1 MKKYQMVLA
10 PFFFLVM
17 ILLIVVGSYALF
29 ESQRTNT
36 SELTVAKWEIKVND
50 DMLSGSEST
59 FTVNNFTWSTSEY
72 VKEGKAAPGLDGYF
86 DILIDPNDADTSI
99 KYDVTFDFS
108 NLDED
113 QFEITEIKEIDDKSI
128 VRTGEYTYSNII
140 LLDDISDGE
149 TNTIRVYIEW
159 INDENN
165 NDKDSSLGTV
175 LNTKILIPVTVNVT
189 QYVDGDTLTP
199 YIGG

>member
-36 SELTVAKWEIKVND
+36 SELTIAKWEIKVND

-113 QFEITEIKEIDDKSI
+113 QFEVTEIKEIDDKSI

>member
-1 MKKYQMVLA
+1 MKKYSMVLA

-36 SELTVAKWEIKVND
+36 SELTIAKWEIKVND

-113 QFEITEIKEIDDKSI
+113 QFEVTEIKEIDDKSI

-140 LLDDISDGE
+140 FLDDI
-149 TNTIRVYIEW
+149 V
-159 INDENN
+159 INFCICFSIDR
-165 NDKDSSLGTV
+165 
-175 LNTKILIPVTVNVT
+175 
-189 QYVDGDTLTP
+189 
-199 YIGG
+199 

>member
-1 MKKYQMVLA
+1 MKKYSMVLA

-17 ILLIVVGSYALF
+17 ILIAVGSYALF

-36 SELTVAKWEIKVND
+36 SSLEIAKWEIKVND
-50 DMLSGSEST
+50 DLLSGSTST
-59 FTVNNFTWSTSEY
+59 FTVNNFTWSTSQY

-86 DILIDPNDADTSI
+86 DIEIDPNDADTSI

-108 NLDED
+108 NLDSD
-113 QFEITEIKEIDDKSI
+113 QFVITEIKEVDDKSI

-140 LLDDISDGE
+140 LLDDIDDGE

-159 INDENN
+159 VNDENN
-165 NDKDSSLGTV
+165 NEKDSALGTV
-175 LNTKILIPVTVNVT
+175 LDTQIMIPVSVNVT
-189 QYVDGDTLTP
+189 QYIDGDTLTP
-199 YIGG
+199 YTGG